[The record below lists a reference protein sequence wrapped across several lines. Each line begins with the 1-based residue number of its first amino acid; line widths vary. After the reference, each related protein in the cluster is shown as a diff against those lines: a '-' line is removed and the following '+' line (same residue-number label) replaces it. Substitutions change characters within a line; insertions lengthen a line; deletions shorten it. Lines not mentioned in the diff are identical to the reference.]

1 MKGYIVIKDG
11 RRVNDVVMNTKGY
24 IEMNIRKPFDKLE
37 CQTVGDSMN
46 TVIFGVRTSQKR
58 FNHLKNELERLNPEG
73 YVFLQAKGL

>member
-46 TVIFGVRTSQKR
+46 TVIFGVKTSQKR
-58 FNHLKNELERLNPEG
+58 FNHLKNKLERLNPEG